1 MRMRTGPKTMA
12 QGDDATTWNFSVNL
26 WDITFITL
34 GLSLISRETV
44 IPVLVSQ
51 LTDSKLAIGL
61 VPAMASLGLYLPQLL
76 TANLT
81 ERMVYKKPFVMLIGI
96 VCERLPYLLVGL
108 IVLAFALSSPFVALV
123 AVLAGVGLATTGA
136 GVATPAWLD
145 MIAKVIPVN
154 RRGIWLG
161 LGHGIGQ
168 LIAIAGAYFV
178 GWVLVSY
185 AFPSNY
191 ALLFFLAF
199 AFMFVSWAGLA
210 LTREPPSETTKE
222 AVPLIRYL
230 RKVSTVLKQDQNYRR
245 YLISKSL
252 VNMGGMSAGF
262 FAVHGLELFSL
273 DGRGVG
279 LLTAVLVGTQAVLH
293 PLWGLLADRVGHKT
307 VLTAA
312 AFFIILAP
320 LSALIV
326 GGMAGTEL
334 LNVESVTAE
343 ATRSGAAA
351 SSPIWRAVPFGLLLT
366 FVFLGAYLAADH
378 TSSLNIILEF
388 GSPENRPTY
397 VGLTN
402 TVLAPLTIGAPIFG
416 GLLAGAL
423 GYSAMFSVALAVA
436 VVAFCFMLFWVKEP
450 RRTAFSS
457 VGEERSAAVAR

>member
-1 MRMRTGPKTMA
+1 MRMRTRPILFGRA
-12 QGDDATTWNFSVNL
+12 ENATTWNFSVNL
-26 WDITFITL
+26 WDVTFITL

-76 TANLT
+76 TANLA

-96 VCERLPYLLVGL
+96 LCERLPYLLVGL
-108 IVLAFALSSPFVALV
+108 IVLTFALSSPVVALV
-123 AVLAGVGLATTGA
+123 AVLVGVGLATTGA

-168 LIAIAGAYFV
+168 LIAIVGAYFV
-178 GWVLVSY
+178 GRVLVSV

-199 AFMFVSWAGLA
+199 AFMLVSWGGLA
-210 LTREPPSETTKE
+210 LTREPPSKTTKQ
-222 AVPLIRYL
+222 AVPLTRYL
-230 RKVSTVLKQDQNYRR
+230 RKLSAVLKQDHNYRR

-252 VNMGGMSAGF
+252 VNVGGMSAGF
-262 FAVHGLELFSL
+262 FAVYGLELFSL

-279 LLTAVLVGTQAVLH
+279 LLTAVLVGSQAVLN
-293 PLWGLLADRVGHKT
+293 PLWGFLGDRFGHKT

-326 GGMAGTEL
+326 GVAGAPVDGPAAL
-334 LNVESVTAE
+334 SSIWGSV
-343 ATRSGAAA
+343 
-351 SSPIWRAVPFGLLLT
+351 PPGLLLT
-366 FVFLGAYLAADH
+366 FVFLGAFIAADH

-388 GSPENRPTY
+388 SAPESRPTY

-402 TVLAPLTIGAPIFG
+402 TALAPLMIGAPILGGWLASAFG
-416 GLLAGAL
+416 FT
-423 GYSAMFSVALAVA
+423 AMFSIALAVA
-436 VVAFCFMLFWVKEP
+436 VVAFFFMLFWVKEP
-450 RRTAFSS
+450 RRVAASIL
-457 VGEERSAAVAR
+457 EEASISAHSE

>member
-1 MRMRTGPKTMA
+1 MGPKTMA
-12 QGDDATTWNFSVNL
+12 HGDDATTWNFSVNL
-26 WDITFITL
+26 WDVTFITL

-76 TANLT
+76 TANLA

-96 VCERLPYLLVGL
+96 LCERLPYLLVGL
-108 IVLAFALSSPFVALV
+108 IVLAFALSSPLAALV

-136 GVATPAWLD
+136 GVATPAWMD

-168 LIAIAGAYFV
+168 LIAIGGAYFV
-178 GWVLVSY
+178 GRVLVSY

-230 RKVSTVLKQDQNYRR
+230 RKLSTVLKQDHNYRR

-252 VNMGGMSAGF
+252 VNVGGMSAGF
-262 FAVHGLELFSL
+262 FAVYGMELFSL

-279 LLTAVLVGTQAVLH
+279 LLTAVLVGSQAVLN
-293 PLWGLLADRVGHKT
+293 PLWGLLGDRVGHKT

-312 AFFIILAP
+312 AFCIILAP

-326 GGMAGTEL
+326 GGMAGIDSL
-334 LNVESVTAE
+334 AVQSVA
-343 ATRSGAAA
+343 AGASRGGPVA
-351 SSPIWRAVPFGLLLT
+351 STLILGSVPPGLLLT
-366 FVFLGAYLAADH
+366 FVFLGAYIAADH

-388 GSPENRPTY
+388 SAPENRPTY

-402 TVLAPLTIGAPIFG
+402 TVLAPLMIGAPIFG
-416 GLLAGAL
+416 GWLAGAL
-423 GYSAMFSVALAVA
+423 GFTAMFSTALAVA
-436 VVAFCFMLFWVKEP
+436 VVAFGFMLFWVREP
-450 RRTAFSS
+450 RRTAASI
-457 VGEERSAAVAR
+457 VGEERTSANTQ